1 MTKQMATI
9 INELAKYSQTAGYVY
24 KTEDSVYTANGYA
37 IIIEAHTDNVLA
49 VVYDKAT
56 DSLYKSVLTM
66 LQAAK
71 ADGHQYIKVV
81 GWKRWSIFIR
91 KLPSFSGIMADRD
104 NDTAYINLE
113 KL

>member
-71 ADGHQYIKVV
+71 ELGVPVRWGAD
-81 GWKRWSIFIR
+81 W
-91 KLPSFSGIMADRD
+91 D
-104 NDTAYINLE
+104 NDGKPRERGESDSPHFEI
-113 KL
+113 